1 MSGLKRKRPD
11 DEFASSNSTMVKNHV
26 SDKDMDKKSE
36 VRMESV
42 YQKTLLKLR
51 NGARNASNNNMG
63 ASGDSQAQPGMNQT
77 LKIGSLCTYTRHT
90 RLYFISNFF
99 SASLKLLKVCLN

>member
-1 MSGLKRKRPD
+1 MGPELPFVKTREPRDRRQLDRPLIQSVSKRLAMSGLKRKRPD
-11 DEFASSNSTMVKNHV
+11 DEFASSNSSLVKNHV

-63 ASGDSQAQPGMNQT
+63 ASGDSQAQPDQG
-77 LKIGSLCTYTRHT
+77 
-90 RLYFISNFF
+90 
-99 SASLKLLKVCLN
+99 ASK

>member
-11 DEFASSNSTMVKNHV
+11 DEFANSNSSALVKNHV

-63 ASGDSQAQPGMNQT
+63 ASGDSQALPGMYQT
-77 LKIGSLCTYTRHT
+77 LSI
-90 RLYFISNFF
+90 
-99 SASLKLLKVCLN
+99 ASLKL

>member
-11 DEFASSNSTMVKNHV
+11 DEFASSNSTLVKNHV

-63 ASGDSQAQPGMNQT
+63 ASGDSQAQPGMNQA
-77 LKIGSLCTYTRHT
+77 LQIGSLHT
-90 RLYFISNFF
+90 LVSKANI
-99 SASLKLLKVCLN
+99 LLKFFY